1 MPNRRRRLIIKTVLA
16 TLAVLAIGGP
26 LVGYAVMMSGVY
38 NVAATSQHLQ
48 FVYTFLEKGM
58 HQSVRLRARDIAAP
72 QQLDQ
77 PTLIASG
84 ARLYNVHCLE
94 CHGAPGVAP
103 AGIGMGMQPVPGPLV
118 DATGKWQPN
127 ELYWI
132 VRHGIKMSGMPA
144 WEYRISDDEIW
155 QTVAFVQQMPNLS
168 PADYKAITHD
178 KEQP

>member
-16 TLAVLAIGGP
+16 TLAVLAIGAP

-58 HQSVRLRARDIAAP
+58 HQSVRLRARDIVAP

-84 ARLYNVHCLE
+84 ARLYNAHCVE

-155 QTVAFVQQMPNLS
+155 QTVAFIQQMPNLS

-178 KEQP
+178 KRQP